1 MKKIRIGNLPQSW
14 LIVMALIIIG
24 ASLLYTDNLAKKLAL
39 EEQRKMEIWAEATR
53 QLLYDE
59 YSDFTFKIV
68 EENTNIPVIIVDD
81 RDNYISSR
89 NIEAPRHNREKFF
102 SHQIQK
108 FKGNSNPP
116 IEIYIDEYT
125 RQYIYYGNS
134 NLLKQISYF
143 PYIQLSLIALF
154 LVFMLRVIYTDK
166 RNEQNKVW
174 IGLSKETAHQ
184 LGTPISSLTAWIE
197 ILKAKYSDDTT
208 IAEMD
213 KDIERLKTITER
225 FSKIGSAPDLVQ
237 ENVVTVTENA
247 MNYMEKRT
255 SKKIIYSFED
265 KTTCPHALI
274 SRPLFEWVIE
284 NICKNAIDAMDGSG
298 NIDFEVFNSGDKIE
312 IEITDSGKGIERKH
326 FKTVFKPGYTTK
338 KRGWGLGLSFAKR
351 IVEEYHSGH
360 IYVKSSDIGL
370 GTTFVIELPIA
381 AV

>member
-89 NIEAPRHNREKFF
+89 NIEAPRHNKDKFF
-102 SHQIQK
+102 ASQIHK
-108 FKGNSNPP
+108 FKSNNNPP

-197 ILKAKYSDDTT
+197 ILKAKYSGDTT
-208 IAEMD
+208 IGEMD
-213 KDIERLKTITER
+213 KDVERLKTIAER
-225 FSKIGSAPDLVQ
+225 FSKIGSTPELTA
-237 ENVVTVTENA
+237 ENVATVTQNA

-265 KTTCPHALI
+265 KTTRPNALI
-274 SRPLFEWVIE
+274 CRPLFEWVIE

-381 AV
+381 